1 MGQKGKAMNLSLP
14 FIKRPIMTTLVM
26 VAILFLGLLGFY
38 QLPVSNLPNVDYP
51 TITVTATFPGA
62 SPETMANTVASP
74 LETEFMTIPGIEAVT
89 SSNTLGNTTI
99 VLEFDLAKSM
109 DSAAQDV
116 EAAISRATPRL
127 PASLPDPPTYKK
139 VNPSDSPIMYISLT
153 SETMTIA
160 DLYTW
165 AHTFIGQRLST
176 INGVAQVMTY
186 GAPYAVR
193 IQVDPGALAT
203 KEISLEE
210 VAGAITRASPNLP
223 TGQLDGKDISS
234 IILANGQLKNAEEFL
249 PVIVDYKGG
258 AAVRISDLGQ
268 AVNSVNNVRIDLN
281 YIDKNHVRPTVVLAI
296 QRQPGANTVA
306 VSQSVKDHLPA
317 LLNQMPASI
326 DVNVVFDLA
335 ESIESS
341 VHEVEVT
348 LIIALLLVV
357 AVIFLYLGNFRDTF
371 IPSLAMPMSILITFY
386 FMHLLGY
393 SLDNLSLLAL
403 TVATGFIIDDAIVVL
418 ENIVRHVEEGASRWD
433 AAINGSKQ
441 ISFTILS
448 MTLSLIAVFIPML
461 FMAGLI
467 GKILQEF
474 SMTIVIVIAA
484 SGFISLTL
492 TPMLCSLFVTTD
504 QKTTWVGQFSA
515 RMNAFLLKHY
525 EKALRW
531 VLDHQSTALIV
542 GLASVILSVYLFAV
556 LPKDFIPDDDIG
568 FFMGFTQSQEGTSP
582 DKIFTLQ
589 KQVNEVIREDPNV
602 ESFVSIAG
610 NPQVRQGIFFVH
622 LKPIGD
628 RKPIQQVIQE
638 LYPKLFGIP
647 GVQVFLKNVPLINLS
662 LGSNTRGAYQY
673 TLQSLNSEDL
683 YKVASKMISRM
694 ELLPE
699 LQAVSSDLEIN
710 TPQLNVDIKRDAAS
724 RLGITAEN
732 IEKTLGL
739 AYSGG
744 RIAKIET
751 PFDQFDVILELLP
764 EFQKNE
770 NALNTIYLRSPY
782 TTELVPLNAISNW
795 KEGIGPSSV
804 NHFLQF
810 PSVTISFNLAPNV
823 ALGPALEKIEEIARE
838 ELSENV
844 TGSVQGAAQKFK
856 ETVNSITILILIAI
870 FAMYIVLGILYESFI
885 HPLTILSSL
894 PPAILGG
901 MLTLYLFGLPLS
913 LYGYLGLILL
923 IGIVKKNGILV
934 VDYAI
939 DYQRTRKESKEQA
952 ILDACLTRFR
962 PIMMTTMAAIMGA
975 VPIAIGFGMGGE
987 ARRPLGLVIIGGLIL
1002 SQIITLFLTP
1012 VIYLHLEKWNEKFTT
1027 AKVNDE

>member
-1 MGQKGKAMNLSLP
+1 MNLSEP
-14 FIKRPIMTTLVM
+14 FIRRPVMTTLLM
-26 VAILFLGLLGFY
+26 VAITFLGLLGFY

-51 TITVTATFPGA
+51 TLTVTVRFPGA

-74 LETEFMTIPGIEAVT
+74 LETEFMTIPGIETVT
-89 SSNTLGNTTI
+89 SSNTLGSTTI
-99 VLEFDLAKSM
+99 VLEFDIQKSM

-127 PASLPDPPTYKK
+127 PADLPDPPTYKK
-139 VNPSDSPIMYISLT
+139 VNPSDSPIMYIALT
-153 SETMTIA
+153 SDTMTLA

-165 AHTFIGQRLST
+165 GHTFIGQRLST
-176 INGVAQVMTY
+176 VNGVAQVLTY

-193 IQVDPGALAT
+193 IQMDPGALAI
-203 KEISLEE
+203 KGISLEE
-210 VAGAITRASPNLP
+210 VANAITRASPNLP
-223 TGQLDGKDISS
+223 TGQVDGSDISS
-234 IILANGQLKNAEEFL
+234 IILASGQLKNAEGFL
-249 PVIVDYKGG
+249 PVIVAYKDD
-258 AAVRISDLGQ
+258 APVRISDLGN
-268 AVNSVNNVRIDLN
+268 AINSVNNLRIDLK
-281 YIDKNHVRPTVVLAI
+281 YIDQKVELPCIVLAI
-296 QRQPGANTVA
+296 QRQPGANTVE
-306 VSQSVKDHLPA
+306 VSRGVREKLPA
-317 LLNQMPASI
+317 LLDQMPASI
-326 DVNVVFDLA
+326 DVHVVFDLS

-341 VHEVEVT
+341 VHEVELT

-357 AVIFLYLGNFRDTF
+357 AVIFVYLGNFRDTF

-386 FMHLLGY
+386 IMKHLNY

-418 ENIVRHVEEGASRWD
+418 ENIVRHVEEGSSRWE
-433 AAINGSKQ
+433 AALNGSKQ

-492 TPMLCSLFVTTD
+492 TPMLCSRFVTIDHKSTA
-504 QKTTWVGQFSA
+504 VGRFSN
-515 RMNAFLLKHY
+515 RLNQFLLRHY
-525 EKALRW
+525 K
-531 VLDHQSTALIV
+531 TALIWILDRRL
-542 GLASVILSVYLFAV
+542 LALAAGVVSVVLSLFFFIL

-568 FFMGFTQSQEGTSP
+568 FFMGFTQGREGTSP
-582 DKIFTLQ
+582 EKIFKLQ
-589 KQVNEVIREDPNV
+589 SEVNNVIRKDPNV
-602 ESFVSIAG
+602 SSFVSVAG

-622 LKPIGD
+622 LKPINE
-628 RKPIQQVIQE
+628 RKPIQEVIQG
-638 LYPKLFGIP
+638 LYPQLFGIP
-647 GVQVFLKNVPLINLS
+647 GVQAFLKNVPLINLS
-662 LGSNTRGAYQY
+662 LGANTRGAYQY
-673 TLQSLNSEDL
+673 TLQSLSPEDL
-683 YKVASKMISRM
+683 YKVAGKIIARM
-694 ELLPE
+694 EKLPE
-699 LQAVSSDLEIN
+699 LQAVSSDLEIS
-710 TPQLNVDIKRDAAS
+710 TPQLNVDIERDAAS

-732 IEKTLGL
+732 IETTLGL

-744 RIAKIET
+744 RVTKIET

-764 EFQKNE
+764 QYQKNAE
-770 NALNTIYLRSPY
+770 ALNTIYLRSPNSK
-782 TTELVPLNAISNW
+782 ELVPLNTITKWS
-795 KEGIGPSSV
+795 EGIGPASV

-810 PSVTISFNLAPNV
+810 PSVTISFNLAPNI
-823 ALGPALEKIEEIARE
+823 ALGTALTKIEQIARE
-838 ELSENV
+838 ELPENV
-844 TGSVQGAAQKFK
+844 SGSVQGAAQKFK
-856 ETVNSITILILIAI
+856 ETINSIAILIVIAI

-923 IGIVKKNGILV
+923 IGIVKKNGIMV

-939 DYQRTRKESKEQA
+939 ENERVKKEEPRQA
-952 ILDACLTRFR
+952 VLDACLVRFR
-962 PIMMTTMAAIMGA
+962 PIMMTTLAAIMGA
-975 VPIAIGFGMGGE
+975 VPIAIGLGTGGE

-1002 SQIITLFLTP
+1002 SQVITLFLTP
-1012 VIYLHLEKWNEKFTT
+1012 VIYLYLDKWNTRFTPAEIEK
-1027 AKVNDE
+1027 